1 MNIMMKKILSLF
13 LAFTIIFSVPPVSAY
28 AAETDSSDFII
39 TSDKIINPMY
49 QQYANQVSSKKSKL
63 LSDAPAVYG
72 VIKNFTDAKK
82 AGVYLRNQLK
92 ARNNE
97 ISFQFTI
104 PYHSN
109 YEDTLYAALETII
122 NEAVRHTGV
131 PNEGDYINFQW
142 ISSEYD
148 TEGPYL
154 QDNNNYVYVI
164 WTFYPQY
171 FSTAAQEKQVNAKV
185 NELKDY
191 WLDRQG
197 GFDTHYMT
205 VYAIYE
211 YMTDNIVYDYLNDNS
226 MEPAVNS
233 AYSALIN
240 GSSNCHGFALL
251 FYRIALEYGV
261 DCRLIQSN
269 DDDYYCWNIVKVGNK
284 YYNIDAAWDSY
295 LKQDLGYSEYEWFLL
310 CDDTFV
316 EKGGN
321 RHIRYETFD
330 TAEFNSQYPMS
341 TTDFDPDTYVP
352 APELGGGIDAATGCP
367 LIRWSSI
374 ENVSKYQVYRSTTG
388 KKGSFKVV
396 CTTSKTQ
403 WLDKTVTP
411 GQKYYYKLKAIYND
425 GTTSEFSM
433 CGVDT
438 ALLPQPKNVTAAN
451 VTSSGKIKLTWD
463 KVSGAVKYEIWRS
476 RTGKTG
482 SFAKIYTTTSTSYVN
497 TNAESGTLYYY
508 KVKAVHSNTAANS
521 EFSKTVSRRCTL
533 PQVTNI
539 KTTNVAKSGKIKL
552 TWNKVDGA
560 VKYEIWRS
568 KTGKDGSFA
577 KIFTTTNTSY
587 INTSAQAGTLYYYKV
602 KAVHS
607 NSNANGPFSAIV
619 KQTCDLAKPEVTISL
634 NAKGKPTLKWAK
646 VDGAAKYEIWRSKTG
661 KDSSFGKIYT
671 VAGTATTYTN
681 KLAEKG
687 TLYYYKVKA
696 VYTNTAANSAF
707 STPVNI
713 RSK

>member
-508 KVKAVHSNTAANS
+508 KVKAVNSSGVQS
-521 EFSKTVSRRCTL
+521 EFSNVINCIADLARPTV
-533 PQVTNI
+533 QVRNDAATG
-539 KTTNVAKSGKIKL
+539 KVKVSWSKVA
-552 TWNKVDGA
+552 GA
-560 VKYEIWRS
+560 VKYKVYRAATKNGS
-568 KTGKDGSFA
+568 YKLVGTYTGTSMLNQNSVAGKT
-577 KIFTTTNTSY
+577 
-587 INTSAQAGTLYYYKV
+587 YYYKV
-602 KAVHS
+602 IAVHT
-607 NSNANGPFSAIV
+607 NSSANSAYSV
-619 KQTCDLAKPEVTISL
+619 PVSATCDLARPNVTVKLSGNKPRLTWGKISGTKQYRIYRSL
-634 NAKGKPTLKWAK
+634 NGKSWSLVKSTTATSFIDKTAKA
-646 VDGAAKYEIWRSKTG
+646 
-661 KDSSFGKIYT
+661 GKIY
-671 VAGTATTYTN
+671 
-681 KLAEKG
+681 
-687 TLYYYKVKA
+687 YYRVMAIHNNAK
-696 VYTNTAANSAF
+696 ANSVY
-707 STPVNI
+707 STIDKIV
-713 RSK
+713 SK